1 MKIKGFYKMPNVR
14 KLTEDSTTDI
24 AEGARSDRRD
34 STDATRPLRQAKKA
48 ALENA
53 VWMSKK
59 RPRDTLPARRTPAK
73 RRCTPKS
80 QKGKLKKSK
89 NESDNERVDIP
100 VPPAPTKVRKT
111 QRARCVVS
119 ESEDSD
125 SGSSISD
132 SDDSGLIMED
142 NSFENVFDDGNATET
157 EYRLG
162 NEGPSINF
170 NDVAVTAIAKRV
182 LAEAS
187 QRPQWAQT
195 NVDTSRRNHRS
206 LFSDDDGTDQE
217 SPSASLASNN
227 KENVP
232 PAVLA
237 PTPSPPSPPP
247 PPPSTPDVDNP
258 TSTQW
263 PSYTQLIYHQTNSGL
278 DLGLSRQH
286 HKVKLVVRR
295 AINIITERVIFE
307 DAFPSPANREVWIH
321 CALIDAIKYVGEMSQ
336 GIARNRYQRLHAR
349 VIEESQYV
357 SELSTMIK
365 PRVPLLRNQIKS
377 SAVNNTSN
385 IYPLSQNGTVQGYK
399 PYENEAIVSTIRE
412 FVSHH
417 SAIETS
423 LHALKMLK
431 PSVIALAA
439 TAVAA
444 AIDEWRTGHRI
455 VAPFTANIYDD
466 IYNNHT
472 ALLAKIQAINEH
484 GYSSLLRRLYYA
496 ALTSRN
502 STSISPNTD
511 STLLDVANMPVDVED

>member
-14 KLTEDSTTDI
+14 KSTEDSTTDI
-24 AEGARSDRRD
+24 VEGARSDRRD

-132 SDDSGLIMED
+132 SDDSGPIMED

-377 SAVNNTSN
+377 SAVNNAAKCYDLQNVGTDKIAGLLKDLKYIS
-385 IYPLSQNGTVQGYK
+385 SQSKWYCSRIQ
-399 PYENEAIVSTIRE
+399 A
-412 FVSHH
+412 
-417 SAIETS
+417 
-423 LHALKMLK
+423 

>member
-1 MKIKGFYKMPNVR
+1 MSVLIYLCPQHRPKY
-14 KLTEDSTTDI
+14 
-24 AEGARSDRRD
+24 ARLSER
-34 STDATRPLRQAKKA
+34 
-48 ALENA
+48 A
-53 VWMSKK
+53 VLSQSPK
-59 RPRDTLPARRTPAK
+59 TLILGHP
-73 RRCTPKS
+73 
-80 QKGKLKKSK
+80 
-89 NESDNERVDIP
+89 
-100 VPPAPTKVRKT
+100 
-111 QRARCVVS
+111 
-119 ESEDSD
+119 
-125 SGSSISD
+125 
-132 SDDSGLIMED
+132 ED
-142 NSFENVFDDGNATET
+142 NSFENVFDDGNAMET

-162 NEGPSINF
+162 HEGPSINF
-170 NDVAVTAIAKRV
+170 DDVAVTAIAKRV

-195 NVDTSRRNHRS
+195 NVDTSRCNHRS

-237 PTPSPPSPPP
+237 PSPSPPSPPL

-286 HKVKLVVRR
+286 YEVKLVVRR

-321 CALIDAIKYVGEMSQ
+321 CALVDAIKYVGEMSQ

-377 SAVNNTSN
+377 SAVNNAAKCYDLQNVGTDKIAGLLKDLKY

-399 PYENEAIVSTIRE
+399 PYENEAIVSTVRE

-496 ALTSRN
+496 ALISRN
-502 STSISPNTD
+502 SMSISPNTD